1 MRSFWPVGEAAQGD
15 YEQLRAA
22 VLAGTPLINAAA
34 RRFERS
40 GMAGLV
46 AAPSL
51 AAIFSATLVGANRA
65 PWTPYADPRHEALAE
80 GYGIVLGVAE
90 PHGGALGLAGTADA
104 QISSS
109 GSAPSRRQR

>member
-46 AAPSL
+46 SAPSL

-90 PHGGALGLAGTADA
+90 PHGTAAGTADA
-104 QISSS
+104 HISSS